1 VAPVSPARR
10 EEDRMSSRSSGDR
23 SPVWRYEFLLAERV
37 TDTVRAAFPELDS
50 GHGPAG
56 GTVFFG
62 AVDDAAHLYGL
73 LDRFQNL
80 GLSLVEM
87 RRLPD

>member
-1 VAPVSPARR
+1 VSLQPERPSATWQEPV
-10 EEDRMSSRSSGDR
+10 
-23 SPVWRYEFLLAERV
+23 RYEFLV
-37 TDTVRAAFPELDS
+37 QGTVSETVAASFPELTRVA
-50 GHGPAG
+50 GPAG

-62 AVDDAAHLYGL
+62 EVEDDAHLHGL

-80 GLSLVEM
+80 GIGVLEM